1 MGKIFVTLGFL
12 LVLTALSLPAL
23 SDLLKPGYFSSHDG
37 IGHIIRL
44 SEFDIALHDG
54 NFPPRISKN
63 LMWGYGY
70 YFFNFNYP
78 LVYYLGEG
86 AYALGLGLV
95 DAIKSVMIMGLIFS
109 GWAMFLWQKD
119 HLGNW
124 GGLLAGFLYMYA
136 PYRLLNIYVRGSIAE
151 HLAFIMLP
159 LLFMF
164 TEKIAE
170 GDRQRQVMY
179 IIAGGFS
186 YGLLMLSHNI
196 TAFIFTI
203 VLGLFMVFHLIV
215 YRRPKMIF
223 GFIAIG
229 VLGLMLS
236 AFFWVPS
243 LAEKKY
249 VRLDQTIAKDYPD
262 HFVYPEQLVIP
273 SWGYGGST
281 AGRGDGLSFQIGLVQ
296 WGMVILAIIAGVQ
309 LWRKRHQKSLHIGF
323 YFGVLGLAIF
333 FMLPV
338 SKIFWDKLPLLSF
351 TQFPWRFLSWTVF
364 SIAVLA
370 GAVIMTVQNALG
382 QKRLLA
388 PALASVVILVT
399 FFAYRDYWKAN
410 KIITVK
416 LPTDRPIAGSTT
428 WADEQ
433 FPIWFDPKPNTFPG
447 SRVEIASGKAIV
459 GLVDWKT
466 NEHTY
471 IVDALTD
478 SKVVE
483 NTAYYPGWTTRSKTQ
498 ASGGETPINVSYQ
511 DKGFPG
517 RIVYEL
523 TAGKYYVTSRFGET
537 PMRMTM
543 NTLSAV
549 TFFLVTGTLIILLKR

>member
-1 MGKIFVTLGFL
+1 MGKLFVTLGFL

-70 YFFNFNYP
+70 YFFNFN
-78 LVYYLGEG
+78 
-86 AYALGLGLV
+86 
-95 DAIKSVMIMGLIFS
+95 
-109 GWAMFLWQKD
+109 
-119 HLGNW
+119 
-124 GGLLAGFLYMYA
+124 
-136 PYRLLNIYVRGSIAE
+136 YRLLNIYVRGSIAE

-410 KIITVK
+410 KI
-416 LPTDRPIAGSTT
+416 
-428 WADEQ
+428 
-433 FPIWFDPKPNTFPG
+433 
-447 SRVEIASGKAIV
+447 
-459 GLVDWKT
+459 
-466 NEHTY
+466 
-471 IVDALTD
+471 
-478 SKVVE
+478 
-483 NTAYYPGWTTRSKTQ
+483 
-498 ASGGETPINVSYQ
+498 
-511 DKGFPG
+511 G
-517 RIVYEL
+517 RAHV
-523 TAGKYYVTSRFGET
+523 
-537 PMRMTM
+537 
-543 NTLSAV
+543 
-549 TFFLVTGTLIILLKR
+549 